1 MEAKGGAPYVTAVRP
16 AAEPEVFPHVGIGAL
31 IEPKP
36 AASHASWV
44 RNIGEYERRETT
56 IVEGPRYG

>member
-1 MEAKGGAPYVTAVRP
+1 MTREQLAADAMADGAWMQVTAVKP
-16 AAEPEVFPHVGIGAL
+16 KL

-36 AASHASWV
+36 AASHAPW
-44 RNIGEYERRETT
+44 IHPIAEYERRETT